1 MVRNRI
7 SAWGSTKSS
16 SGCKLKRR
24 RQICKALRR
33 MKDEVKMFKRIVEMM
48 VKQNVHE
55 TDDPSEK

>member
-1 MVRNRI
+1 
-7 SAWGSTKSS
+7 
-16 SGCKLKRR
+16 
-24 RQICKALRR
+24 